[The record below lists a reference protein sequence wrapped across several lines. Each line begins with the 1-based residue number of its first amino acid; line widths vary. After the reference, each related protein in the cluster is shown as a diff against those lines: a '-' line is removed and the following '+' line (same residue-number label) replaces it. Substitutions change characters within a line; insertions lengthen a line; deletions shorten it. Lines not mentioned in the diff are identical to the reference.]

1 MGKSL
6 PFDPQRPDWSPGP
19 HKGHGLNALSFRAD
33 NPIGA
38 LQGLEPFTEPDP
50 SIEERSALRD
60 AVCNALDGLSPELRD
75 IFDAIASER
84 LSIREASQRF
94 GIPRSSLHRKYKKAC
109 KELTAALSYNP
120 EVELYLKGQYGS

>member
-33 NPIGA
+33 NPVGA

-60 AVCNALDGLSPELRD
+60 AV
-75 IFDAIASER
+75 
-84 LSIREASQRF
+84 
-94 GIPRSSLHRKYKKAC
+94 SSLQAF
-109 KELTAALSYNP
+109 
-120 EVELYLKGQYGS
+120 LYFL